1 MNSKRI
7 QWVTLGLALFS
18 GALGRA
24 EVGEFTLSEKLLNQ
38 IEFSGTQ
45 TEPFTKRGRY
55 IEPNITIKVSPKLG
69 DSDPSGKFFLDID
82 LDGTSRSYSTTSVGR
97 NHSVKA
103 TVDSRVKADF
113 EQEIILGKDGLESG
127 KFTGKVDITP
137 QKTSFSND
145 FKLLNGVVNKKAQQ
159 KAPAQIASELPRE
172 KAELE
177 ERISSEVDKG
187 IGEGRK
193 LVDSTLQVLAP
204 AVSNKEK
211 FPFDTKLTTQAG
223 KDGQIKFEISDFG
236 KPIERSP
243 KPQFENKAQL
253 MTTGV
258 VHQDLLTKSL
268 SSEIA
273 GKELKM
279 SQLRKVLCSPRI
291 QKLIDF
297 CKLDFD
303 EQAEQMSLVFD
314 SEKPIEFIFDQGH
327 VTMRLNASYRTG
339 IPKIDSEDRALLS
352 NPGATKP
359 QFETVPYQLEV
370 SYKIQDGAAKLEKL
384 TVTEKNHIEVSP
396 AAFLSGLLGR
406 GSHAEGGPKPERPTA
421 GSLINPLIK
430 FKIQN
435 EFSKILSEEVEF
447 HSATIPTKVKAV
459 SKPNGKEIQV
469 LEAGSLLPVEVKS
482 ENGWLAI
489 GNTFCNDSNKAFG
502 AVFSQDG
509 KIKNVDSGSPADLTG
524 FKPGDKIKTFSE
536 PEGRSNAFTREAET
550 FVSFIKEKAANKSA
564 QQRKVIITGTNAS
577 GENFSRAVF
586 LCPSQLDHKQRAL
599 ETISRFQNK

>member
-69 DSDPSGKFFLDID
+69 DSNPSGKFFLDID
-82 LDGTSRSYSTTSVGR
+82 LDGTSRSYSTTPVGR

-145 FKLLNGVVNKKAQQ
+145 FKLLNGIVNKKAQQ

-177 ERISSEVDKG
+177 ERIGSEVDKG
-187 IGEGRK
+187 IGEARK

-204 AVSNKEK
+204 AVSDKEK
-211 FPFDTKLTTQAG
+211 FPFDTKLTTKAG

-258 VHQDLLTKSL
+258 VHQDLLTKSVA
-268 SSEIA
+268 SEIA

-297 CKLDFD
+297 CKLEID
-303 EQAEQMSLVFD
+303 EEAEQMSLVFD

-339 IPKIDSEDRALLS
+339 IAKTDSEDRALLS

-370 SYKIQDGAAKLEKL
+370 SYKVQGGTAKLEKL
-384 TVTEKNHIEVSP
+384 TVTEKDPVQMTP
-396 AAFLSGLLGR
+396 GGFLSHLLGR
-406 GSHAEGGPKPERPTA
+406 GTHADGGSKPERPTA
-421 GSLINPLIK
+421 ENLLSPVIK

-435 EFSKILSEEVEF
+435 EFKKILSENVDF
-447 HSATIPTKVKAV
+447 HSATIPTKVKTTIGP
-459 SKPNGKEIQV
+459 KGKEIQI

-482 ENGWLAI
+482 ESGWLAI
-489 GNTFCNDSNKAFG
+489 GNTFCNDSNKPFG

-509 KIKNVDSGSPADLTG
+509 KIKNVESGSPAELTG
-524 FKPGDKIKTFSE
+524 FEPGDTIKTFSE
-536 PEGRSNAFTREAET
+536 PEGRSNAFTGGADA
-550 FVSFIKEKAANKSA
+550 FVSFIKEKAANKFSKD
-564 QQRKVIITGTNAS
+564 RKVIMGGTDKS
-577 GENFSRAVF
+577 GQSFTRTVF
-586 LCPSQLDHKQRAL
+586 LCPSELNHKQRAQQ
-599 ETISRFQNK
+599 TILRFQTK